1 MDNVPV
7 DAVPKTS
14 RAAASRRRVVRVLA
28 WSLWGGGLVALTAGG
43 GKRSSAQTT
52 IPTDTPTATATATDT
67 PTNTPTPT
75 STPTNTPTPTST
87 LTPTVTPR
95 CRGEGKPCEGN
106 RECCAGLVCRV
117 TGPGAG
123 RRCSRP

>member
-28 WSLWGGGLVALTAGG
+28 WSLWGGGLVALIAGG
-43 GKRSSAQTT
+43 GKRSSAQTE
-52 IPTDTPTATATATDT
+52 
-67 PTNTPTPT
+67 TPT
-75 STPTNTPTPTST
+75 STP
-87 LTPTVTPR
+87 TPTVTPR